1 MCVLGGGPQRFLF
14 REISRH
20 SEAARLIR
28 SAVRATPV
36 EDLQTR
42 RTLAGDQPH
51 LKGRRNLG
59 DKPTIHHHDPGGR
72 MGVFVVGEAAAAA
85 AQFRSSRAVGRP
97 AGRPAV
103 CWEIN

>member
-1 MCVLGGGPQRFLF
+1 M
-14 REISRH
+14 
-20 SEAARLIR
+20 
-28 SAVRATPV
+28 

-85 AQFRSSRAVGRP
+85 QLRSSRAVGRP
-97 AGRPAV
+97 AGRLCAGRLIR
-103 CWEIN
+103 CAWDSLSLIGSRRSAFTFSFLKT